1 MFLFSSWPNPCV
13 LTTQGAGWRSRT
25 QHMNQSLVV
34 PEPEL
39 SPRSCSGHW
48 GSATS
53 LQRLCLIQKPPAKS
67 IPTPDKLFS
76 IVASTFHPS
85 GMKKSSQLSP
95 RFPAEPTG
103 RGDVGSRDLSPSAG
117 PQHTLSLST
126 APRKISAG
134 WRTGIWER
142 NGVCSAGQGVE
153 QPVPNM
159 SKHSKALSCQQRFP
173 QEKQDWGKQEH
184 PPGRGGSDPNCL
196 LLNLSPL
203 SQRLQGWEF

>member
-13 LTTQGAGWRSRT
+13 LMEEQNPA
-25 QHMNQSLVV
+25 H
-34 PEPEL
+34 EPVTSCEPKF

-53 LQRLCLIQKPPAKS
+53 LQRLCLIQKAPAKS

-76 IVASTFHPS
+76 ILASTFHPS

-126 APRKISAG
+126 APRKIPGG
-134 WRTGIWER
+134 WRTGIWESS
-142 NGVCSAGQGVE
+142 GVCSAGQGVE

-159 SKHSKALSCQQRFP
+159 SKHSKALSCQHHFP
-173 QEKQDWGKQEH
+173 
-184 PPGRGGSDPNCL
+184 
-196 LLNLSPL
+196 
-203 SQRLQGWEF
+203 